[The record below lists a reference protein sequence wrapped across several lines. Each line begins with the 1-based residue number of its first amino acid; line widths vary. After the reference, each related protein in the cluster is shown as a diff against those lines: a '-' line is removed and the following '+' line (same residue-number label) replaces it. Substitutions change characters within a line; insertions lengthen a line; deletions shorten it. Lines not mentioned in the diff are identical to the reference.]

1 MRGIIIVLSIGI
13 VQHECMAPEAWP
25 RQQRARSCCHAWR
38 WREPREDR
46 PASTSIAWHEVACGI
61 FRHIPTR
68 LMARRD
74 GEAPVYFLYEKDAY
88 TVRVRSWRHNKG
100 RRARGD
106 VAAAAVLGYWI
117 TYLYK
122 FVLLRDCLVG
132 IRTPLR
138 CACRDVDRP
147 DRSDS
152 RRRRR
157 RRPRRP
163 PCRLQ

>member
-1 MRGIIIVLSIGI
+1 MHGAGSLASRDRATRLAHAVMHGDGESREKTGR
-13 VQHECMAPEAWP
+13 P
-25 RQQRARSCCHAWR
+25 RS
-38 WREPREDR
+38 P
-46 PASTSIAWHEVACGI
+46 STKSRGI

-68 LMARRD
+68 AVNGTTRRR
-74 GEAPVYFLYEKDAY
+74 GSCFLYEKDAY
-88 TVRVRSWRHNKG
+88 TVRGRRSWRHNKG

-106 VAAAAVLGYWI
+106 VAAAAVLDYWI

-138 CACRDVDRP
+138 CACRDVD
-147 DRSDS
+147 SC

-157 RRPRRP
+157 ARRP

>member
-1 MRGIIIVLSIGI
+1 
-13 VQHECMAPEAWP
+13 MALEAWP
-25 RQQRARSCCHAWR
+25 LEIEQRGSLMLSCMAMARAER
-38 WREPREDR
+38 R
-46 PASTSIAWHEVACGI
+46 PAGLDRRPGTKSRGI

-68 LMARRD
+68 AVNGTTRRR
-74 GEAPVYFLYEKDAY
+74 GSCFLYEKDAY
-88 TVRVRSWRHNKG
+88 TVRGRSWRHNKG

-106 VAAAAVLGYWI
+106 VAAAAVLDYWI

-138 CACRDVDRP
+138 CACRDVD
-147 DRSDS
+147 SC

-157 RRPRRP
+157 ARRP